1 MQHLLEVDNLSTS
14 FFTYAGEIRAV
25 SGVSFYVDEGEVLG
39 IVGESGCGKSVTVQS
54 IMGLIPEP
62 PGKIIKG
69 QINFRGQ
76 NLLALPEKKMAALRG
91 KSLSMIF
98 QDPMTSLNPV
108 LTIGQQMTEVLYRH
122 EGLGKREALA
132 RTAEFLDMV
141 GISDARHCL
150 KQYPHEFSGGMRQR
164 VMIATALLC
173 QPQLLI
179 ADEPTTALDVTIQA
193 QILEL
198 LKDLKQKVNLSII
211 LITHDLGVVAGFC
224 SRVIVMYGGRIVESG
239 LVQDIFKS
247 AQHPYTWGLLR
258 SIPRLDDTQRTRLI
272 PIPGTPPDLLHP
284 APGCGFAARCSFA
297 MNICNEQIPVM
308 RQINSGHQA
317 ACWLQHPQAP
327 KLTVAERRSR
337 YEGTS
342 HSGGRKSG

>member
-1 MQHLLEVDNLSTS
+1 MLHLLEVDNLSTS
-14 FFTYAGEIRAV
+14 FFTYAGEVKAV
-25 SGVSFYVDEGEVLG
+25 SEVSFYVDEGETLG

-54 IMGLIPEP
+54 IMGLIPDP
-62 PGKIIKG
+62 PGKIIRG
-69 QINFRGQ
+69 QINFKGQ
-76 NLLALPEKKMAALRG
+76 NLRELPEKKIAALRG
-91 KSLSMIF
+91 KSISMIF

-122 EGLGKREALA
+122 EGIGKREALIK
-132 RTAEFLDMV
+132 TAEFLDMV
-141 GISDARHCL
+141 GISNARHSL

-211 LITHDLGVVAGFC
+211 LVTHDLGVVAGFC

-239 LVQDIFKS
+239 SVQDIFKS

-258 SIPRLDDTQRTRLI
+258 SIPRLEDTQQTRLI
-272 PIPGTPPDLLHP
+272 PIPGTPPDLLNP
-284 APGCGFAARCSFA
+284 APGCRFAARCPFA
-297 MNICNEQIPVM
+297 MNICIEQLPAM

-317 ACWLQHPQAP
+317 ACWLLHPQAP
-327 KLTVAERRSR
+327 KLTAAERRSR
-337 YEGTS
+337 YEGKS
-342 HSGGRKSG
+342 CSGG